1 MRRLDRIWRFRA
13 ALLLLAALATLQSGC
28 IAAVAGC
35 AAGGAAGYA
44 YYKGKYQREYVA
56 SRDDVWAALH
66 TSMNELQ
73 MPIVKEERKDDED
86 CIETTSADGDKVRIY
101 LDAKRSPIQV
111 EGQISTIGIRV
122 NTWGDESIS
131 RRILDQVDMH
141 LMPGL
146 GAQPQQ
152 PVQQTG
158 ARLNGPQPAPGAPPP
173 PTPYG
178 PRQTAPPPL
187 AEGQK

>member
-1 MRRLDRIWRFRA
+1 
-13 ALLLLAALATLQSGC
+13 LAATAAAQSGC

-44 YYKGKYQREYVA
+44 YYKGKWQREYVA
-56 SRDDVWAALH
+56 NRDDVWAALH
-66 TSMNELQ
+66 TSLNELQ

-86 CIETTSADGDKVRIY
+86 CIETSSADGDKVRIY
-101 LDAKRSPIQV
+101 LEAKKSPIQA
-111 EGQISTIGIRV
+111 EGQVSTIGIRV

-141 LMPGL
+141 LMPGP
-146 GAQPQQ
+146 GAPPQQ

-173 PTPYG
+173 PAPYAPRPQTP
-178 PRQTAPPPL
+178 PPPL